1 MELRQSF
8 SVPRVFEFLN
18 KISCRNDVRQEGD
31 EMGNKDDMN
40 KANCKDSMSTGK
52 EESEKMSKE
61 CCAEQLL
68 AAKDSTGMTLEKAT
82 QILADDSSDDDAKAA
97 ADELLA
103 TADESGLDMDSAE
116 KVLAECNSSENPQAG
131 VGKKDDESKSIGKEK
146 GPGADEESFNK
157 ASIGSKNDEFGRREE

>member
-1 MELRQSF
+1 
-8 SVPRVFEFLN
+8 
-18 KISCRNDVRQEGD
+18 
-31 EMGNKDDMN
+31 MGNKNDKN
-40 KANCKDSMSTGK
+40 KESCKNGPMAEGK
-52 EESEKMSKE
+52 DESEKVSKE

-82 QILADDSSDDDAKAA
+82 EILADDSSDDDAKSA

-116 KVLAECNSSENPQAG
+116 RLLAECNASSKNPEASSEKAE
-131 VGKKDDESKSIGKEK
+131 KKSENANKDK
-146 GPGADEESFNK
+146 GPGADEESFNE